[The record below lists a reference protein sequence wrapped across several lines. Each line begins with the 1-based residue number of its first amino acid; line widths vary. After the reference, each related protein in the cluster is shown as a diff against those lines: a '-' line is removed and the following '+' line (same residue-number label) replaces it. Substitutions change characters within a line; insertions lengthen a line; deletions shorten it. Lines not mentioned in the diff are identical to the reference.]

1 MAAATSAAGRSL
13 SFVIQVSP
21 SDTKSQHVWLLAK
34 WGSDQ
39 RFKENITSRRFNA
52 T

>member
-1 MAAATSAAGRSL
+1 MAAATSAAGTSL

-21 SDTKSQHVWLLAK
+21 SDTKSQDVWLLAK
-34 WGSDQ
+34 WGSD
-39 RFKENITSRRFNA
+39 RPFKGNITSHRFNA